1 MGRDIEIEKKFIR
14 KLASVVQDKDFIV
27 SSLRLMDNDTK
38 RNEVISYINKHPN
51 TSKKE
56 IETKMFYITISN

>member
-1 MGRDIEIEKKFIR
+1 MGRDREIEKKFIR

-51 TSKKE
+51 TSKK
-56 IETKMFYITISN
+56 